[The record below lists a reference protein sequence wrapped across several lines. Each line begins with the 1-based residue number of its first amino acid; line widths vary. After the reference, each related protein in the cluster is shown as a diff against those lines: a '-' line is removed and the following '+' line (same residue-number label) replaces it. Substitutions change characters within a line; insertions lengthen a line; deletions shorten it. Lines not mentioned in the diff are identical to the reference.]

1 MLCAE
6 LQHQNLVEF
15 LGCCIKEDEKLLRYE
30 YMANRSLDFFLF
42 DSNRTKL
49 FDWPKRLY
57 IINEV
62 ARGLLHLHEDSRLRI
77 VHKDLKVIKLKDKR
91 EE

>member
-1 MLCAE
+1 LLFTTFNFLSLKFGVKGTLQHGQEIAAKRLAQTYGQGLKEFNNEVMLCAE

-42 DSNRTKL
+42 
-49 FDWPKRLY
+49 
-57 IINEV
+57 
-62 ARGLLHLHEDSRLRI
+62 G
-77 VHKDLKVIKLKDKR
+77 
-91 EE
+91 